1 MNSSSSGK
9 SPERFLTGKGFYI
22 VLFLCAAVIGVSA
35 WVMATGNEAMKK
47 SENSEII
54 GGSHRVETVIA
65 PTHESGDWIDES
77 EIAPPETRADAL
89 AEPAAEQPE
98 ETAPVSAPVAR
109 AVYVWPV
116 LGEIARPYTV
126 SALAYD
132 VTMRDW
138 RTHSGIDIVCDEGA
152 RVLAARGGQVVS
164 IEHDGLYGVVL
175 TIDHGDGMRS
185 VYANL
190 DEQTAV
196 TVGEWVDPGV
206 MIGTVGR
213 SALCEISQ
221 EPHLHFELRQS
232 GACVDP
238 AAFLPA

>member
-65 PTHESGDWIDES
+65 PAAEGSDWIDES
-77 EIAPPETRADAL
+77 EIAPPKQRAEAP
-89 AEPAAEQPE
+89 AEPAQTEPE
-98 ETAPVSAPVAR
+98 GKADTAAPA
-109 AVYVWPV
+109 AAPVYVWPV
-116 LGEIARPYTV
+116 LGEIERPYSV

-138 RTHSGIDIVCDEGA
+138 RTHGGIDIACGEGA
-152 RVLAARGGQVVS
+152 RVLAARGGQIASIVS
-164 IEHDGLYGVVL
+164 DGLYGTVV

-190 DEQTAV
+190 ADETAV
-196 TVGEWVDPGV
+196 KAGEWVDAGV
-206 MIGTVGR
+206 EIGTVGR
-213 SALCEISQ
+213 SALCEIAQ
-221 EPHLHFELRQS
+221 EPHLHFELRQN
-232 GACVDP
+232 GANVDP
-238 AAFLPA
+238 SVFLPA